1 MKIGLVLDWYDP
13 RRGGV
18 EQWTH
23 QFAAQLIAA
32 RHEVHVVARRFA
44 LAAAP
49 AGMICH
55 EVSAGNS
62 RLEFAAAAESALR
75 RLNLDVVHET
85 GCGWHADVFQPHGG
99 SRVAAFERNLELL
112 PAWQRPWKR
121 RLAQWLP
128 RYREFGALAARQF
141 AADGRHFLALSEM
154 VAEDLRRFHQTPPE
168 STKIIYNG
176 VDTERFSP
184 ARREEYRST
193 VRERLG
199 VEDAVL
205 LLIVAHNFRLK
216 GVPALMMAAAQL
228 VRAGLPVHVAVAGG
242 KRSGG
247 YVRWARSLG
256 IAAQTTFL
264 GSIDDVVPYYAAADI
279 YVQPT
284 FYDPCSLVVLEALS
298 AGLPVVTTRWNGA
311 GELITNNLEGHVL
324 DQPDDADA
332 LASTLVPLVLSES
345 RREAM
350 GRAARQLALAH
361 TLERNCQEIVGVYEE
376 VVAARGPR
384 RRQAA

>member
-1 MKIGLVLDWYDP
+1 
-13 RRGGV
+13 
-18 EQWTH
+18 
-23 QFAAQLIAA
+23 
-32 RHEVHVVARRFA
+32 
-44 LAAAP
+44 
-49 AGMICH
+49 
-55 EVSAGNS
+55 
-62 RLEFAAAAESALR
+62 
-75 RLNLDVVHET
+75 
-85 GCGWHADVFQPHGG
+85 
-99 SRVAAFERNLELL
+99 
-112 PAWQRPWKR
+112 
-121 RLAQWLP
+121 
-128 RYREFGALAARQF
+128 
-141 AADGRHFLALSEM
+141 
-154 VAEDLRRFHQTPPE
+154 
-168 STKIIYNG
+168 
-176 VDTERFSP
+176 
-184 ARREEYRST
+184 
-193 VRERLG
+193 
-199 VEDAVL
+199 
-205 LLIVAHNFRLK
+205 
-216 GVPALMMAAAQL
+216 
-228 VRAGLPVHVAVAGG
+228 
-242 KRSGG
+242 
-247 YVRWARSLG
+247 LG